1 MIINMGDMKETLKD
15 DIVMGKNKNICKN
28 ERALG
33 RDN

>member
-1 MIINMGDMKETLKD
+1 MGDMKETLED
-15 DIVMGKNKNICKN
+15 DIVMGKYKNICKN